1 MNPTIIPNTFQHPNF
16 YIDVLDEYLTPE
28 ESKVLTHAIR
38 EILGWRDSLQTRQK
52 HIARDIFLN
61 GRTVNGKKV
70 YGGVNLCKE
79 AIERALDALH
89 LFRILVK
96 SGSPRD
102 PRGQLYELTEDVSQ
116 IDIEGLQARKY
127 GKKTA
132 NKTRLHKSSS
142 NKNHARL
149 SDRPVNNSPMAQA
162 SNSPMAQASSSP
174 IVQASNSPMAQ
185 ASSSPVRQAE
195 RNPEGETQKEKPRE
209 RAEAAKSQAST
220 GSRDPLSLLSSSPI
234 GDIFCDVFGKEK
246 AQLLNKTQIKM
257 LLSIEGETALSYA
270 RKAMEDLEGRGV
282 KDVWKKIS
290 LIKTRMEE
298 LVNLDIAPK
307 KSEMM
312 SAPAAAKCGLGG
324 VPNPPAYTFK
334 AKQRRANLDYLESL
348 ISSKM
353 ADVVDVQ
360 PLAAIAGA

>member
-162 SNSPMAQASSSP
+162 SSSP
-174 IVQASNSPMAQ
+174 IVQASSSPMAQ

-220 GSRDPLSLLSSSPI
+220 ALQNELSLSSSPS
-234 GDIFCDVFGKEK
+234 GVVFLSFFKGECHS
-246 AQLLNKTQIKM
+246 LTPFQIKAICDIPDPD
-257 LLSIEGETALSYA
+257 LLKSAIEYLAGN
-270 RKAMEDLEGRGV
+270 GV
-282 KDVWKKIS
+282 EKLWKKVS
-290 LIKTRMEE
+290 LLKTKMRE
-298 LVNLDIAPK
+298 LSAAALPVA
-307 KSEMM
+307 S
-312 SAPAAAKCGLGG
+312 SAAPAAAKCGLGG